1 MPFETPTTVET
12 VVADAVADAI
22 DAAIRAVT
30 VLGLDRDEAG
40 DTTAF
45 DRAIGFRRDL
55 QETKR
60 RWTAG
65 EPARQQR
72 TRKADTAQADA

>member
-1 MPFETPTTVET
+1 MPDETTAPET
-12 VVADAVADAI
+12 AAPDAVADAI

-40 DTTAF
+40 DTAAF
-45 DRAIGFRRDL
+45 DRAIGFRRDM

-60 RWTAG
+60 RWVAG

-72 TRKADTAQADA
+72 ARKAETAQAEG

>member
-1 MPFETPTTVET
+1 MPFENTTTEPTPSPDL
-12 VVADAVADAI
+12 VADAL

-40 DTTAF
+40 DTAAF

-65 EPARQQR
+65 ELARQQR
-72 TRKADTAQADA
+72 ARKSEAAQAEG